1 MKNIVTAICFLLVNG
16 IFSGLIAQ
24 KKLQNVKQEQ
34 CATMVRL
41 EDKFK
46 QNPGLKAS
54 FTRQLESFN
63 RTMDA
68 RTSKQQGVDNTTGIA
83 RPEATYSIPVVFHIV
98 MVDPSL
104 VTDAQILAQLDVL
117 NKDFGGVNAD
127 AANLPDV
134 FKPLIGKSGIQFCL
148 AQRTPD
154 GEITTGIERTT
165 TTKPSFSNADDGVK
179 HAMLGGVDIWRGDKY
194 YNIWVC
200 ALSNKLL
207 GYGTF
212 PNDQAPLEQ
221 GVVIEYRSLAGSTDR
236 DYLNYNGGKT
246 LTHETG
252 HYFNL
257 YHIWGDDNGEC
268 TGTDYVDDTPNQ
280 GNFTTGCYSGI
291 KTDNCTTSGNGI
303 LYEDYMD
310 YSNDQCLVLFTKLQV
325 ARMETALLTYRSS
338 LTSSNA
344 CTPVELKSLD
354 AQLKTID
361 APTQRICTNSFSPVV
376 TIRNRG
382 LQTLNTL
389 LIKTVIDNGTPVSYS
404 WTGSLSSLASNAVTL
419 SAVTITP
426 GNHQIKIFV
435 TSPNAGT
442 DENNTN
448 DTLTTAVQYYEPVAS
463 VTEGF
468 EGNIFPP
475 AGWDVVNPDHSI
487 TWQKITGVAKTG
499 NASVI
504 IRNSDYTN
512 LFEKDYL
519 RLPEVNLINVDSAFF
534 SFQVAAAVAS
544 ETSLAGN
551 NWDTLEVL
559 ISKDCGLTY
568 TSLYKKWD
576 STLITT
582 YTNTLLSFVP
592 ASSEWRKDS
601 IDLTPYINQGKI
613 MLAFRNTTGNENN
626 IYLDDISI
634 RTININ
640 PNLKAAGFLVTPN
653 PVKNSVAVQFYPNPS
668 NLKSIQLYNLFGQ
681 KLAET
686 NISSGAGLPLYTFN
700 MSRYPAGAYIV
711 RAVFTDKVIVKKIIK
726 E

>member
-63 RTMDA
+63 RTLADKIQ
-68 RTSKQQGVDNTTGIA
+68 TQQRNAGSAGINSPATTY
-83 RPEATYSIPVVFHIV
+83 TIPIVFHIV
-98 MVDPSL
+98 LPNPTL
-104 VTDAQILAQLDVL
+104 VTDAQIIAQLDVL
-117 NKDFGGVNAD
+117 NKDYSGTNED
-127 AANLPDV
+127 AANLPSY
-134 FKPLIGKSGIQFCL
+134 FHPIFGQSPIQFCL
-148 AQRTPD
+148 AQRTPT
-154 GEITTGIERTT
+154 GEITNGIERITT
-165 TTKPSFSNADDGVK
+165 TQTPFSPSNDGVK
-179 HAMLGGVDIWRGDKY
+179 HTSTGGIDLWDGTKY
-194 YNIWVC
+194 FNVWIT
-200 ALSNKLL
+200 ALSNNLL

-212 PNDQAPLEQ
+212 PNDGFPLEQ
-221 GVVIEYRSLAGSTDR
+221 GAVVEYRSLPNGV
-236 DYLNYNGGKT
+236 YNNYNQGKT
-246 LTHETG
+246 LSHETG

-257 YHIWGDDNGEC
+257 YHIWGDDNGAC

-280 GNFTTGCYSGI
+280 ADFTTGCYNGVRIDS
-291 KTDNCTTSGNGI
+291 CTSTGNGI
-303 LYEDYMD
+303 LYQNYMD
-310 YSNDQCLVLFTKLQV
+310 YSYDQCMILFTKLQV
-325 ARMETALLTYRSS
+325 VRMTNALLSYRSS
-338 LTSSNA
+338 LTSSNG
-344 CTPVELKSLD
+344 CTPVELKTLD

-376 TIRNRG
+376 TIRNMG

-404 WTGSLSSLASNAVTL
+404 WTGSLSSLASDVVTL

-435 TSPNAGT
+435 ASPNAGT

-504 IRNSDYTN
+504 IRNFDYTN

-544 ETSLAGN
+544 ETSLVGN

-582 YTNTLLSFVP
+582 YTNTLISFVP